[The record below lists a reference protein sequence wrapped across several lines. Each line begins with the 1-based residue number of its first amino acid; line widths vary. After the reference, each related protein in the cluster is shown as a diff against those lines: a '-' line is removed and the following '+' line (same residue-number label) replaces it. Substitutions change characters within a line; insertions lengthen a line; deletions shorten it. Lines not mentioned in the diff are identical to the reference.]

1 MESSAVH
8 HEHDDPPAPP
18 VGLLRERRRAWVLTR
33 RSAAPVGAPLEG
45 GPTAYTWSSVADR
58 PWLVMLVG
66 APGTGKSRLARRLAH
81 ALDAQIVESDRV
93 RKQLFAEPRYT
104 GGEHA
109 AVYGWCHT
117 VLRSA
122 LVCGRSVIFDATNL
136 EERIRRRV
144 YAMSEACNA
153 RLLILWAT
161 APAAVVQERM
171 LRRRDGLDAEDAS
184 DADWGVY
191 LNLRPKAEPIRRHHV
206 VLNTA
211 ADTESVVRKLV
222 EEMTRE

>member
-1 MESSAVH
+1 VVSA
-8 HEHDDPPAPP
+8 
-18 VGLLRERRRAWVLTR
+18 RALGEQLVELGRQPQRDAFWCHYDVILTSR
-33 RSAAPVGAPLEG
+33 MGDVKTRGGSLHWAA
-45 GPTAYTWSSVADR
+45 VAGR
-58 PWLVMLVG
+58 PWLILLVG
-66 APGTGKSRLARRLAH
+66 APGTGKSRLARRLAVE
-81 ALDAQIVESDRV
+81 LDAQIVESDRV

-144 YAMSEACNA
+144 YDIAADCNA

-161 APAAVVQERM
+161 ASTNVVQERM
-171 LRRRDGLDAEDAS
+171 LRRRDALDADDAS
-184 DADWGVY
+184 DADWGIY
-191 LNLRPKAEPIRRHHV
+191 LQLRPKAEPIRRPHI

-211 ADTESVVRKLV
+211 ADTETVLRALLAELA
-222 EEMTRE
+222 EEGS